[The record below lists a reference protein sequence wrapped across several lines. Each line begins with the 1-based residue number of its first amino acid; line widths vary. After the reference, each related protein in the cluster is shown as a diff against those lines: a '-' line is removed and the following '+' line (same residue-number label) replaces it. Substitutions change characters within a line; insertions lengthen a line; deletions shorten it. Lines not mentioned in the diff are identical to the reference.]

1 MIQKHSYFSLDFR
14 LFGTARCNH
23 GYFNN
28 FVLAKQIHLGVTA
41 SVRLIVQ
48 DAFVYKYIYKKMN
61 VPESASPRI
70 AFVKS

>member
-1 MIQKHSYFSLDFR
+1 MIKKHSYFSLDFR

-48 DAFVYKYIYKKMN
+48 DAFVYKYI
-61 VPESASPRI
+61 
-70 AFVKS
+70 

>member
-1 MIQKHSYFSLDFR
+1 MIKKHSYFSLDFR

-48 DAFVYKYIYKKMN
+48 DAFVCIYKKMN
-61 VPESASPRI
+61 VAESASPRT